1 MVASLEKTRRRI
13 EQLHK
18 EIEQH
23 NYNYFVLNQPTIS
36 DTEYDRL
43 LRELQALEE
52 QFPQLTSPTSP
63 TQRVGAPP
71 QTEFK
76 TVRHSIPM
84 LSLAN
89 AFSDDEVREFD
100 VRVKKFAEAE
110 QIKYVTEPKFD
121 GLAVELVYEDGVF
134 VLGSTRG
141 DGERGEDVTQN
152 LKTIKSI
159 PLQLRREFPIPKK
172 LEVRGEVYMELADF
186 RKLNEVRAE
195 AEEPLFANPRNAAA
209 GSLRQLDSKI
219 TAQRKLHFFCYDVGQ
234 AVGISFKN
242 QAELLK
248 TLPLYGLRVCP
259 IFQVCKNIEEA
270 LEFYRHLQERRE
282 DLPYEIDGVVIKVND
297 FAIRRRVGE
306 VSRSPRWA
314 IAYKF
319 PPKQATTRVKDIIV
333 QVGRTGKLT
342 PVAVLEPIS
351 LAGVTIQHATLHNQ
365 DEIDKKDIRIGDW
378 VLIQRAGDVI
388 PEVVQPVASQRTGAE
403 QRFTMPEYCPICGD
417 RVVRLPD
424 EADYRCVNL
433 SCPARLKESILH
445 YVSRGAGDI
454 EGLGE
459 KWVEAL
465 MDAGLITEIPDL
477 YALKDKQIELVRL
490 ERMGAKL
497 AQNLLEAIE
506 KSKRI
511 SLARFIYGLGIRH
524 VGEHLS
530 ELLAQHFRNLEAL
543 MNADEEKLLK
553 VEEVGP
559 TVAQS
564 ILAFFGDERN
574 RKLIR
579 RLREAGVTVEEEPTP
594 SDIRP
599 LTGKTF
605 VFTGTL
611 KNLTRSQAEALVK
624 AAGGRVSS
632 NVSRKTDYVV
642 AGEESGSKLEKAR
655 TLGVKVLSEEEFGK
669 LVQPHPTA
677 PLSVDG
683 EGPGVR

>member
-1 MVASLEKTRRRI
+1 MGLSLAEARRRVK
-13 EQLHK
+13 QLRE

-36 DTEYDRL
+36 DAEYDRL
-43 LRELQALEE
+43 LRELQKLEE
-52 QFPQLTSPTSP
+52 QFPTLISPTSP
-63 TQRVGAPP
+63 TQRIGAPP
-71 QTEFK
+71 QTEFR

-100 VRVKKFAEAE
+100 ARLRKLAAID
-110 QIKYVTEPKFD
+110 QIEYVAEPKFD

-134 VLGSTRG
+134 ILGSTRG
-141 DGERGEDVTQN
+141 DGEHGEDVTLN

-159 PLQLRREFPIPKK
+159 PLRLRQPKGWLIPKK
-172 LEVRGEVYMELADF
+172 LEVRGEVYMEREDF
-186 RKLNEVRAE
+186 RKLNAARQEQD
-195 AEEPLFANPRNAAA
+195 EPLFANPRNAAA
-209 GSLRQLDSKI
+209 GSLRQLDPQV
-219 TAQRKLHFFCYDVGQ
+219 TAQRRLYMFCYDVGQ
-234 AVGISFKN
+234 TLGITLN
-242 QAELLK
+242 TQEELLK
-248 TLPLYGLRVCP
+248 TLPLLGLRVCP
-259 IFQVCKNIEEA
+259 IYKVCKSINEA
-270 LEFYRHLQERRE
+270 LEFYREMAERRE
-282 DLPYEIDGVVIKVND
+282 ELPYESDGVVIKVND
-297 FAIRRRVGE
+297 FRIREVVGE

-365 DEIDKKDIRIGDW
+365 DEIDKKDVRIGDW

-388 PEVVQPVASQRTGAE
+388 PEIVQSITSRRTGSE
-403 QRFTMPEYCPICGD
+403 RRFAMPVHCPVCGD
-417 RVVRLPD
+417 RIVRLPD
-424 EADYRCVNL
+424 EVDYRCVNI
-433 SCPARLKESILH
+433 SCPARLKESLLH
-445 YVSRGAGDI
+445 YASKGAADM

-459 KWVEAL
+459 KWIAAL
-465 MDAGLITEIPDL
+465 MKAGLVREIPDL
-477 YALKDKQIELVRL
+477 YTLKEKQIALVRL

-497 AQNLLEAIE
+497 AENLLKAIE

-530 ELLAQHFRNLEAL
+530 ELLAQHFRSLDAL
-543 MNADEEKLLK
+543 MNATEEELLK

-564 ILAFFGDERN
+564 ILLFFRDERN
-574 RKLIR
+574 REMIHKLR
-579 RLREAGVTVEEEPTP
+579 AAGVTIVEEAAPGATG
-594 SDIRP
+594 P
-599 LTGKTF
+599 LAGKTF

-611 KNLTRSQAEALVK
+611 KNMSRGQAEALVQ

-632 NVSRKTDYVV
+632 SVSRKTDYVV
-642 AGEESGSKLEKAR
+642 AGEEPGSKLEKAR
-655 TLGVKVLSEEEFGK
+655 ALGVTVLSEEEFQK
-669 LVQPHPTA
+669 LIE
-677 PLSVDG
+677 
-683 EGPGVR
+683 EGQSL